1 MSNLPDPM
9 TMAKVDGY
17 TGAYS
22 QRTWD
27 ELLAEHRRVMNDFY
41 QELPGRQST
50 AAGEKAELEHV
61 LMMTGERESSMDPTL
76 SPSLNRVV

>member
-1 MSNLPDPM
+1 MENQLPDPM

-17 TGAYS
+17 TEAYGS
-22 QRTWD
+22 RTWD
-27 ELLAEHRRVMNDFY
+27 SIIQDFY

-61 LMMTGERESSMDPTL
+61 LMMTGEAESSMDPTL